1 MPFGSEILG
10 GILVGLG
17 MAIPLLYESQIS
29 GASGYAAASLRPNN
43 PSGRAGLYFVSG
55 LVLAGLIW
63 RFAGGH
69 LSEASDSHLGFPG
82 WILAGLLV
90 GFGAR
95 LGGGCTS
102 GHGVCGL
109 GRLSNRSL
117 ASVLIFM
124 IFAFL
129 TTAVMRIYL

>member
-10 GILVGLG
+10 GILIGLG
-17 MAIPLLYESQIS
+17 TALPLLYESQIA

-43 PSGRAGLYFVSG
+43 PSGRAGLYFVFG
-55 LVLAGLIW
+55 LVLSGLIW
-63 RFAGGH
+63 RVAGGA
-69 LSEASDSHLGFPG
+69 LSQSVDSHLGLPG

-109 GRLSNRSL
+109 GRLSHRSL
-117 ASVLIFM
+117 AAVVIFM
-124 IFAFL
+124 AFAFL
-129 TTAVMRIYL
+129 TTAVMRIFL